1 MNISRS
7 KISLGYVI
15 VVVFL
20 LVVISVSSFI
30 ASSST
35 EKELNSVVNE
45 VIPLNNLAESLLID
59 LMNMESGL
67 WGYEVTQDEKYLE
80 PYDYGKAQLQDDL
93 LAMAKFQKKYPGL
106 RSVME
111 GDALPQIQRL
121 QEHYASQ
128 IELIQTG
135 KLSDAIKRVSMDKNQ
150 MDRFRQIHA
159 KLTAEIELI
168 AAEAYTSA
176 QTAEKR
182 ARVIVFIG
190 GGIAIIVGL
199 FSFFIFNRANRAEAK
214 LRKSEETYRHMAES
228 LEVQNE
234 EIIAQQ
240 EEQEATLEK
249 LSQRELELEAIS
261 SYQEKLTGSTDMAD
275 FLNSSLPAL
284 LESLQLDAALLVL
297 KTSDGDGADTSY
309 QVAYSIGYPSILPTM
324 LESELFGMARR
335 VLKEKTPLECVRQA
349 TVQESGFHQGITHA
363 IDRYYPLFN
372 DEHEAIGFLLLTGY
386 LNSPDEQKTR
396 LAKGLIHQFGLAFL
410 AQQMNEERRRQAARL
425 ETLYEQ
431 LQQEK
436 AAMEEQRDLINNI
449 LESTHEGMMMCD
461 ASGKLMFFNHR
472 MNDFLRLSGRIGESI
487 ADISRELL
495 DSSPSFARVSQSIRG
510 LLRGDLNTLTE
521 RFSFNDGDEQQ
532 RYVELYAIR
541 MMVERHGEELGF
553 LFVFRDRTEEE
564 KVDEMKNEFISI
576 VSHELRTPLA
586 SVLGF
591 IEILLNRQLTPEKQ
605 QRYLQTV
612 YKEATRLSTLINDFL
627 DLQRMESGKQIYH
640 FAPVELGGLLQEVV
654 EQWRGKQSHDIS
666 LQLPEHEV
674 WIRGDADRLK
684 QVAHNLLS
692 NAIKYSP
699 QADRVDLT
707 LRQEG
712 QAVQFLVQDYGLGIP
727 EEAKDKLFSKFYR
740 VDNSDR
746 RQIGGTG
753 LGLSIVREIVEGH
766 EGSIAFDSEM
776 GAGTT
781 FIVTLQ
787 AYRVGTADDSIMI
800 LEDDDNL
807 AKLIQVALAKLQIP
821 TMHVRSAE
829 EGILALHRI
838 EEGGPRLC
846 IVDIH
851 LEGTKNGWDFIAEL
865 YRHPRFYRTPVI
877 VSTALEPPQD
887 YHEKDI
893 EKFLRKPFSMDK
905 LLQAAEHLLSNTD
918 RHPAYIFPAQDE
930 NFLTNTLAKN
940 GIEVEEITRKSDL
953 IEIEPKTR
961 RPSGAESSGSD

>member
-1 MNISRS
+1 MNMTRS

-15 VVVFL
+15 VVISL
-20 LVVISVSSFI
+20 LVMISVSSFV

-35 EKELNSVVNE
+35 EQELKSVVNE
-45 VIPLNNLAESLLID
+45 VIPLNNLAESLLVD
-59 LMNMESGL
+59 LVNMESGL
-67 WGYEVTQDEKYLE
+67 RGYEVTQDEKYLE
-80 PYDYGKAQLQDDL
+80 PYDFGKAQLQDDL
-93 LAMAKFQKKYPGL
+93 LAMAAFQKKYPSL

-111 GDALPQIQRL
+111 GDAIPQIQRL

-128 IELIQTG
+128 IELIRDG
-135 KLSDAIKRVSMDKNQ
+135 KLPDAIKRVSMGKNQ
-150 MDRFRQIHA
+150 MDRFRQVHT

-168 AAEAYTSA
+168 AAEAYSSA

-199 FSFFIFNRANRAEAK
+199 FSFFIFNRANQAEAK
-214 LRKSEETYRHMAES
+214 LRKSEETYRYMAES

-234 EIIAQQ
+234 EIVAQQ

-275 FLNSSLPAL
+275 FLNASLPAL
-284 LESLQLDAALLVL
+284 LDSLHLDAALLVL
-297 KTSDGDGADTSY
+297 KTPDGDGAEAAY
-309 QVAYSIGYPSILPTM
+309 QVAYSIGYPSTLPTM
-324 LESELFGMARR
+324 LESELFGTARR
-335 VLKEKTPLECVRQA
+335 VLKEKMPLECVRQA
-349 TVQESGFHQGITHA
+349 SAQESSFHQGITHA

-372 DEHEAIGFLLLTGY
+372 DEHEATGFMLLTGY
-386 LNSPDEQKTR
+386 LTSPDEQKTR
-396 LAKGLIHQFGLAFL
+396 LAKGLIRQFGLAFL
-410 AQQMNEERRRQAARL
+410 AQQMNEERRHQSVRL
-425 ETLYEQ
+425 EALYEQ

-436 AAMEEQRDLINNI
+436 SAMEEQRDLITNI

-472 MNDFLRLSGRIGESI
+472 MNDFLRLSGRAGESI
-487 ADISRELL
+487 TEISQELL
-495 DSSPSFARVSQSIRG
+495 DRSPSFARVSQSIRG
-510 LLRGDLNTLTE
+510 LLRGDLNKLTE
-521 RFSFNDGDEQQ
+521 RFSFTDEEEQQ

-541 MMVERHGEELGF
+541 MMVERHDEELGF

-654 EQWRGKQSHDIS
+654 EQWRGKQSHDLS
-666 LQLPEHEV
+666 LHLPQHEV
-674 WIRGDADRLK
+674 WVRGDADRLK

-707 LRQEG
+707 LRQDG

-766 EGSIAFDSEM
+766 EGTIAFESEM
-776 GAGTT
+776 GAGST
-781 FIVTLQ
+781 FSVTLQ
-787 AYRVGTADDSIMI
+787 AYRVGVADNSIMI

-807 AKLIQVALAKLQIP
+807 AKLIQVALAKLHIP

-851 LEGTKNGWDFIAEL
+851 LEGTKNGWDFIGEL
-865 YRHPRFYRTPVI
+865 YRHPKFYRTPVI

-905 LLQAAEHLLSNTD
+905 LLQVAEQLLSNTD
-918 RHPAYIFPAQDE
+918 RHPSYIFPAQDE

-961 RPSGAESSGSD
+961 RPSGDEGSRAG

>member
-1 MNISRS
+1 MNMTRS

-15 VVVFL
+15 VVISL
-20 LVVISVSSFI
+20 LVMISVSSFV

-45 VIPLNNLAESLLID
+45 VIPLNNLAESLLVD
-59 LMNMESGL
+59 LVNMESGL
-67 WGYEVTQDEKYLE
+67 RGYEVTQDEKYLE
-80 PYDYGKAQLQDDL
+80 PYDFGKAQLQDDL
-93 LAMAKFQKKYPGL
+93 LAMAAFQKKYPGL

-111 GDALPQIQRL
+111 GDAIPQIQRL

-128 IELIQTG
+128 IELIRAG
-135 KLSDAIKRVSMDKNQ
+135 KLPDAIKRVSMGKNQ
-150 MDRFRQIHA
+150 MDRFRQIHT
-159 KLTAEIELI
+159 KLTSEIELI
-168 AAEAYTSA
+168 AAEAYSSA

-199 FSFFIFNRANRAEAK
+199 FSFFIFNRANQAEAK

-275 FLNSSLPAL
+275 FLNASLPAL
-284 LESLQLDAALLVL
+284 LESLNLDAALLVL
-297 KTSDGDGADTSY
+297 KTPGGDGAEASY
-309 QVAYSIGYPSILPTM
+309 QVAYSIGYPSTLPTM

-335 VLKEKTPLECVRQA
+335 VLKEKMPLESVRQA
-349 TVQESGFHQGITHA
+349 TAQEGGFHQGITHA

-372 DEHEAIGFLLLTGY
+372 DEHETTGFLLLTGY
-386 LNSPDEQKTR
+386 LTSPDEQKTR
-396 LAKGLIHQFGLAFL
+396 LAKGLIRQFGLAFL
-410 AQQMNEERRRQAARL
+410 AQQMNEERRRQSARL
-425 ETLYEQ
+425 EALYEQ

-472 MNDFLRLSGRIGESI
+472 MNDFLRLSGRTGESI
-487 ADISRELL
+487 AEISRELL
-495 DSSPSFARVSQSIRG
+495 DRSPSFARVSQSIRG

-521 RFSFNDGDEQQ
+521 RFSFTDGEEQQ

-541 MMVERHGEELGF
+541 MMVERHDEELGF

-666 LQLPEHEV
+666 LHLPQQEV
-674 WIRGDADRLK
+674 WVRGDADRLK

-699 QADRVDLT
+699 QAERVDLT
-707 LRQEG
+707 LRQDG
-712 QAVQFLVQDYGLGIP
+712 QDVQFLVQDYGLGIP

-766 EGSIAFDSEM
+766 EGTVAFESEM

-781 FIVTLQ
+781 FTVTLQ
-787 AYRVGTADDSIMI
+787 AYRVGTADNSIMI

-807 AKLIQVALAKLQIP
+807 AKLIQVALAKLHIP

-851 LEGTKNGWDFIAEL
+851 LEGTKNGWDFIGEL
-865 YRHPRFYRTPVI
+865 YRHPKFYRTPVI

-905 LLQAAEHLLSNTD
+905 LLQVAEQLLSNTD

-940 GIEVEEITRKSDL
+940 GIEVEEITRKPDL

-961 RPSGAESSGSD
+961 RPSGDEGSRAG